1 MEQDNGKKYELIQN
15 TLDKGKKSKLSAYS
29 DLIVGKKGF
38 LSFLKYEIVTAL
50 FANCPGAAGIF
61 LRGIFYRLIFKKM
74 GKGVMIAKQ
83 VALRHPYKISLGNN
97 VIIDENVMLDAK
109 GIDNKGIE
117 IGNGAFLGRNTI
129 ISCKNGNVI
138 LHPKVNLGFNSYIAS
153 LNNVEVGENTLFAA
167 YTYVIG
173 GGHMSDEIYV
183 PLRDQ
188 DTHGLG
194 IKIGRDSWLG
204 AKSMIMDGCNVGD
217 YCIIGAGAIVTK
229 NIPDYS
235 IAVGT
240 PARVVKDRRAQ
251 KTADPSSDT
260 QDK

>member
-1 MEQDNGKKYELIQN
+1 MTEKKYELIQN
-15 TLDKGKKSKLSAYS
+15 TLDKGKKSKLYANS
-29 DLIVGKKGF
+29 DLIVGKKGM
-38 LSFLKYEIVTAL
+38 LAFLKYEIITAL
-50 FANCPGAAGIF
+50 FANWPGAAGIF

-74 GKGVMIAKQ
+74 GKGTMIAKS
-83 VALRHPYKISLGNN
+83 VTLRHPYKISLGNN
-97 VIIDENVMLDAK
+97 VIVDENVMLDAK

-117 IGNGAFLGRNTI
+117 IGDGAFLGRNTI
-129 ISCKNGNVI
+129 ISCKNGDVI
-138 LHPKVNLGFNSYIAS
+138 LHPKVNLGFNSYIVS
-153 LNNVEVGENTLFAA
+153 LNRVEVGENTLFAA
-167 YTYVIG
+167 YAYVVG

-251 KTADPSSDT
+251 QNVDPGIDG

>member
-1 MEQDNGKKYELIQN
+1 MAETKEKKYELIQN
-15 TLDKGKKSKLSAYS
+15 TLDKKKKSKFSAYS
-29 DLIVGKKGF
+29 DLIVGKPGLF
-38 LSFLKYEIVTAL
+38 SMLKYEIITAM
-50 FANCPGAAGIF
+50 FAEWPGAVGIF
-61 LRGIFYRLIFKKM
+61 LRSIFYRFIFKKV
-74 GKGVMIAKQ
+74 GKGLMIAKS
-83 VALRHPYKISLGNN
+83 VTLRHPHKISLGNN

-109 GIDNKGIE
+109 GVDNNGID
-117 IGNGAFLGRNTI
+117 IGDGVFLGRNTI
-129 ISCKNGNVI
+129 ISCKNGDVI
-138 LHPKVNLGFNSYIAS
+138 LHPKVNLGFNSYIVS
-153 LNNVEVGENTLFAA
+153 LNRVEVGQNTLFAA

-173 GGHMSDEIYV
+173 GGHISDEIYI

-229 NIPDYS
+229 DIPDYS

-251 KTADPSSDT
+251 HQAT
-260 QDK
+260 